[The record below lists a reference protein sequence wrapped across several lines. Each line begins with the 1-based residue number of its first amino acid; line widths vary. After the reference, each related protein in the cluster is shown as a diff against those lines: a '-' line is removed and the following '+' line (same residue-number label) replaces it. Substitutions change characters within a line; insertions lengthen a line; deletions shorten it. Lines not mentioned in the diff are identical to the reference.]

1 MKKILFIEDDFD
13 LSNMTKHFLELHEFS
28 VTHAENGT
36 KALKLLENSTF
47 DICILDVMMPIMDGF
62 TVAEKIVK
70 KNPNLPFVF
79 VTAKKLKE
87 DKIKGLRLGACD
99 YIEKP
104 FDTDEL
110 ILRLQNI
117 VKRNTYNYK
126 HSTQEEQILIGKY
139 IFDNKKLTL
148 VFENTI
154 WNLSEK
160 EASLIHYFYTNKN
173 QLIKREHILKEIWKK
188 DDYFSGRSMDVFIS
202 RIRKYFQNDPQISII
217 SKRFA
222 GIEFKISE

>member
-1 MKKILFIEDDFD
+1 MKRILFVEDDFD
-13 LSNMTKHFLELHEFS
+13 LSNITKQFLELHDFS

-36 KALKLLENSTF
+36 KALEMFKKSTF

-62 TVAEKIVK
+62 TLAEEIVK
-70 KNPNLPFVF
+70 KDPNLPFIF
-79 VTAKKLKE
+79 VTAKKLKD
-87 DKIKGLRLGACD
+87 DKIRGLQLGAYD
-99 YIEKP
+99 YIVKP

-117 VKRNTYNYK
+117 LKRSTINHKQT
-126 HSTQEEQILIGKY
+126 TQEEQITIGKY
-139 IFDNKKLTL
+139 IFDNKQLTL
-148 VFENTI
+148 LFENTL

-160 EASLIHYFYTNKN
+160 EASLIHYFYEHKN
-173 QLIKREHILKEIWKK
+173 QLIKREQILKEIWKK

-202 RIRKYFQNDPQISII
+202 RIRKYFQNDPQISIV

-222 GIEFKISE
+222 GIEFKIS

>member
-1 MKKILFIEDDFD
+1 MKKILLVEDDFD
-13 LSNMTKHFLELHEFS
+13 LSNMTKKFLELHEFT

-36 KALKLLENSTF
+36 KALELLENFTF

-62 TVAEKIVK
+62 TLAEKIIK
-70 KNPNLPFVF
+70 KTPNLPFIF

-87 DKIKGLRLGACD
+87 DKIKGLQLGAYD

-117 VKRNTYNYK
+117 LKRNTQNHK
-126 HSTQEEQILIGKY
+126 LTNQEEQIIIGKY

-148 VFENTI
+148 LFENTI

-160 EASLIHYFYTNKN
+160 EASLIHYFYMNKN
-173 QLIKREHILKEIWKK
+173 QLIKREYILREIWKK

-202 RIRKYFQNDPQISII
+202 RIRKYFQNDPQISIL

>member
-1 MKKILFIEDDFD
+1 MKKILLVEDDFD
-13 LSNMTKHFLELHEFS
+13 LSNMTKKFLELHEFT

-36 KALKLLENSTF
+36 KASELLENFTI

-62 TVAEKIVK
+62 TLAEKIIK
-70 KNPNLPFVF
+70 KTPNLPFIF

-87 DKIKGLRLGACD
+87 DKIKGLQLGAYD

-117 VKRNTYNYK
+117 LKRNTQNHK
-126 HSTQEEQILIGKY
+126 LTNQEEQIIIGKY

-148 VFENTI
+148 LFENTI

-160 EASLIHYFYTNKN
+160 EASLIHYFYMNKN
-173 QLIKREHILKEIWKK
+173 QLIKREYILREIWKK

-202 RIRKYFQNDPQISII
+202 RIRKYFQNDPQISIL

>member
-1 MKKILFIEDDFD
+1 
-13 LSNMTKHFLELHEFS
+13 MTKKFLELHEFT

-36 KALKLLENSTF
+36 KALELLENFTF

-62 TVAEKIVK
+62 TLAEKIIK
-70 KNPNLPFVF
+70 KTPNLPFIF

-87 DKIKGLRLGACD
+87 DKIKGLQLGAYD

-117 VKRNTYNYK
+117 LKRNTQNHK
-126 HSTQEEQILIGKY
+126 LTNQEEQIIIGKY

-148 VFENTI
+148 LFENTI

-160 EASLIHYFYTNKN
+160 EASLIHYFYMNKN
-173 QLIKREHILKEIWKK
+173 QLIKREYILREIWKK

-202 RIRKYFQNDPQISII
+202 RIRKYFQNDPQISIL